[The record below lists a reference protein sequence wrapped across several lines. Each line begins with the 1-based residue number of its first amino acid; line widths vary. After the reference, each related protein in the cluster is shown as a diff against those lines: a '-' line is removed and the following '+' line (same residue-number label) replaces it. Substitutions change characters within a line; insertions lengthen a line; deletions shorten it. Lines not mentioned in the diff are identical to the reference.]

1 MACTG
6 AIYMIPS
13 SFTKTVSAQKGAH
26 TALLGSS
33 SEHTDVRSQSIIILR
48 RGPLPCVQHPR
59 CEDKGGR
66 KAGGREGVTQ
76 MSTCFVGRDT
86 HTVTHMCKV
95 ESRVWILVLT
105 LPRGSGS
112 AGQVKG
118 PL

>member
-1 MACTG
+1 
-6 AIYMIPS
+6 MIPS

-33 SEHTDVRSQSIIILR
+33 PEHIDVHSRSVIVLR

-59 CEDKGGR
+59 WEDKGGR

-76 MSTCFVGRDT
+76 MSTYFVGRDT

>member
-1 MACTG
+1 
-6 AIYMIPS
+6 MIPS

-33 SEHTDVRSQSIIILR
+33 SEHTDVHSQSIIILR